1 VVPLAARKNL
11 ADRQRLADR
20 LLWRLSLLINPL
32 VTESRLYHST
42 PCVIQRF
49 PKIASKDICRII
61 RASVLAMLSLAWIA
75 DQLKSAIH
83 VSSCGIYPARLTG
96 RRKIT

>member
-1 VVPLAARKNL
+1 M

-42 PCVIQRF
+42 PSATQSQF
-49 PKIASKDICRII
+49 ASILIHL
-61 RASVLAMLSLAWIA
+61 LA
-75 DQLKSAIH
+75 
-83 VSSCGIYPARLTG
+83 GRLTLH
-96 RRKIT
+96 RVQN